1 MNQATNATAA
11 PIPIKQPEAM
21 PAVVALP
28 LLVDRR
34 TAAAMLG
41 VCLSTLEHWLP
52 DLTTAPRRPIR
63 TIHLGRRHLVD
74 RASLEKR
81 LDWCLR
87 ETRDFLTGQPVAVA
101 TTKPATS

>member
-1 MNQATNATAA
+1 MNRATTTNAAA
-11 PIPIKQPEAM
+11 PIPSKKPEAL
-21 PAVVALP
+21 PTVVALP

-87 ETRDFLTGQPVAVA
+87 ETRDFLTGEPVAR
-101 TTKPATS
+101 P